1 MRKIKKV
8 RKIKNMFDYLQK
20 YNNLSKE
27 LRDKVSTPPVLA
39 SIDSLEKKY
48 GVYLAAV
55 VMKVMAK
62 EIGINDL
69 TGYLAVE
76 FKLNEEKSK
85 ALVQE
90 LKKEI
95 FAGLGDYLSLNEA
108 VKSPETKI
116 AERLVNSHTLPAGRY
131 YAQRQADPKPRERGV
146 QGAAVKPEP
155 PSRGSDLVFAPDD
168 EREIRD
174 LAQKV
179 DGYFNKSGSDNNIE
193 AALNNVI
200 RQIKINFGSELL
212 AGRFRYILKTYLRGI
227 RDKIAVREALM
238 KSIELGGLGFDL
250 ESTDN
255 ILAVVEKNG
264 QKSGGEVAIKPLA
277 KISLPEDK
285 TSGDEAMPHLYKSAG
300 VHDIPYDFMSLKK
313 NGVKTTELDL
323 THELPPPVPQTVSRK
338 AEEPVKT
345 PPKIK
350 EPIFSSK
357 PKISQAVYPKEADKA
372 PFPPKIAPQSRL
384 SAQSSGKI
392 KMEDIKFEPK
402 IMSPIDELR
411 YMNLVN
417 FRRLNKDPSLA
428 ANKIKEKIDLL
439 DEEYSKMIEGIKAW
453 RISPL
458 NKLYLEVG
466 SESISS
472 KKPINVIIEERKAAG
487 KEYLTAKEVE
497 AIIELN
503 RELRF

>member
-1 MRKIKKV
+1 
-8 RKIKNMFDYLQK
+8 MFDYLQK
-20 YNNLSKE
+20 YNSLPKE
-27 LRDKVSTPPVLA
+27 LKDKVSTPAILA

-55 VMKVMAK
+55 VMKIMVK

-69 TGYLAVE
+69 TGYFILE
-76 FKLNEEKSK
+76 FKLDEDKSK
-85 ALVQE
+85 ALALE

-95 FAGLGDYLSLNEA
+95 FAGLGDYLILNEA
-108 VKSPETKI
+108 VKSQEAKG
-116 AERLVNSHTLPAGRY
+116 AERI
-131 YAQRQADPKPRERGV
+131 
-146 QGAAVKPEP
+146 VKPEP
-155 PSRGSDLVFAPDD
+155 PLLGSNLVFAPED
-168 EREIRD
+168 EKEIKD

-179 DGYFNKSGSDNNIE
+179 DGYFNKSDLDNHIE
-193 AALNNVI
+193 AKLDNI
-200 RQIKINFGSELL
+200 IKEIKINFGSELL

>member
-1 MRKIKKV
+1 
-8 RKIKNMFDYLQK
+8 MFDYLQK
-20 YNNLSKE
+20 YNSLPKE
-27 LRDKVSTPPVLA
+27 LKDKVSTPAILA

-55 VMKVMAK
+55 VMKVVVK
-62 EIGINDL
+62 EIGVNDL
-69 TGYLAVE
+69 TGYFALE
-76 FKLNEEKSK
+76 FKLAEEKSK
-85 ALVQE
+85 ALALE

-95 FAGLGDYLSLNEA
+95 FAGLGDYLALNKA
-108 VKSPETKI
+108 VKSQETKR
-116 AERLVNSHTLPAGRY
+116 AERI
-131 YAQRQADPKPRERGV
+131 
-146 QGAAVKPEP
+146 VKPES
-155 PSRGSDLVFAPDD
+155 PSRGSNLVFAPED
-168 EREIRD
+168 EKEIKD

-179 DGYFNKSGSDNNIE
+179 DGYFKKPDLDNNIE
-193 AALNNVI
+193 TKLDSII

-212 AGRFRYILKTYLRGI
+212 AGRFRYILRTYLRGI
-227 RDKIAVREALM
+227 RDKIDTREALI
-238 KSIELGGLGFDL
+238 KPIDLGGLGFDL

-255 ILAVVEKNG
+255 ILAIVEKNG
-264 QKSGGEVAIKPLA
+264 QKLSGEVAVKPPA

-285 TSGDEAMPHLYKSAG
+285 MSGDEAMPRLYKSAG
-300 VHDIPYDFMSLKK
+300 VRDVEYDFASLKK
-313 NGVKTTELDL
+313 KGVETTELDL
-323 THELPPPVPQTVSRK
+323 THELPPPVPQVVSRK
-338 AEEPVKT
+338 AEEQVKT
-345 PPKIK
+345 SNKSSTFQPGTEHRSKDSFIAPQSQSGTAGYSGKVRDKIK
-350 EPIFSSK
+350 GLIFSSK
-357 PKISQAVYPKEADKA
+357 SKISQAVYPKEADKA
-372 PFPPKIAPQSRL
+372 SFPHGIAPQSRL

-402 IMSPIDELR
+402 IMGPIDELR

-417 FRRLNKDPSLA
+417 FRRLNKDPFLA

-458 NKLYLEVG
+458 NKLYLEMG
-466 SESISS
+466 SESIGS

-487 KEYLTAKEVE
+487 KEYLTAREME